1 MILFNLRWVIY
12 GLIVIAFSLQIKIWF
27 SEDGYRKSLKLKN
40 AVAEQ
45 KVINKTLKDRNN
57 ALDAEVLDL
66 KQGSNAAEELARN
79 DLGMIGENETF
90 YQIIP
95 KDKSNK

>member
-1 MILFNLRWVIY
+1 MILSNLRWVIY
-12 GLIVIAFSLQIKIWF
+12 GLILFAFSLQFKIWF

-40 AVAEQ
+40 AVAQQ
-45 KVINKTLKDRNN
+45 KVINSSLKDRNN

-66 KQGSNAAEELARN
+66 KKGSNAAEELARN
-79 DLGMIGENETF
+79 DLGMIGESETF

-95 KDKSNK
+95 KVESNK

>member
-12 GLIVIAFSLQIKIWF
+12 GLLVIAFSLQFKIWF
-27 SEDGYRKSLKLKN
+27 SDDGYRKSLKLKN

-45 KVINKTLKDRNN
+45 KVINNSLKDRNN
-57 ALDAEVLDL
+57 SLDAEVLDL
-66 KQGSNAAEELARN
+66 KKGSNAAEELARN
-79 DLGMIGENETF
+79 DLGMIGESETF

-95 KDKSNK
+95 KVESNK

>member
-1 MILFNLRWVIY
+1 MFNLRWVIY

-27 SEDGYRKSLKLKN
+27 SDDGYSKSLKLKN

-45 KVINKTLKDRNN
+45 KVINNSLRDRNN

-95 KDKSNK
+95 KGESSK

>member
-1 MILFNLRWVIY
+1 MILFNLRWIIY
-12 GLIVIAFSLQIKIWF
+12 GLIVIAFSLQFKIWF

-45 KVINKTLKDRNN
+45 KVINNSLKDRNN
-57 ALDAEVLDL
+57 SLDAEVLDL
-66 KQGSNAAEELARN
+66 KKGSNAAEELARN
-79 DLGMIGENETF
+79 DLGMIGESETF

-95 KDKSNK
+95 KVESNK